1 MRSGSRASLF
11 RDFKNVGHSLVA
23 LWFGMFRRLER
34 EGFRSHLA
42 MERNVARC
50 FHSGKLATVTLPRK

>member
-34 EGFRSHLA
+34 EGFRSHFGDG
-42 MERNVARC
+42 EEC
-50 FHSGKLATVTLPRK
+50 S